1 MCCGGTERSN
11 IVVGCPNEIFGA
23 LIFFSC
29 IVKMQ
34 NELYSETKCKI
45 NNFPVKFI
53 YDVERPDRK
62 SVV

>member
-45 NNFPVKFI
+45 NK
-53 YDVERPDRK
+53 DRK